1 MSFTLATICFER
13 FLFELFRVKG
23 KRLTPGPLCEEEG
36 RRAAMLAAPMKL
48 RKSDVIKS
56 PDVEDP
62 VNFYIH
68 RSLQLMLARPLVR
81 TPITPNQITFLSL
94 CAGLLAAYFIAFGNA
109 TERAVAAGLM
119 FASAILDGVDGMI
132 ARVKK
137 TSSETGHAIDGA
149 ADYFVNVST
158 TIAAVYHLG
167 QTSGKPVLAAALGL
181 VAHTAWAQ
189 HLMLYDFHCALYLRF
204 LTGGKH
210 QGGDRAR
217 ALSSLEKVRDSG
229 SLFKRVLMTV
239 FVWQL
244 GNRQG
249 LLEKVSPLGA
259 RLATEP
265 TDEAFAR
272 EYVETHRA
280 PMRLWAYCGNALH
293 MDLFA
298 LSIVFD
304 RFDVYFILRIVGF
317 SLLALVAIA
326 WERRVLGR
334 HAIFREASS

>member
-1 MSFTLATICFER
+1 
-13 FLFELFRVKG
+13 
-23 KRLTPGPLCEEEG
+23 
-36 RRAAMLAAPMKL
+36 MKL

-68 RSLQLMLARPLVR
+68 RSLQLLLTRPLLR
-81 TPITPNQITFLSL
+81 TSITPNQITFLSL
-94 CAGLLAAYFIAFGNA
+94 CAGLIAAYLIAFG
-109 TERAVAAGLM
+109 TGVERFVAAGLM

-149 ADYFVNVST
+149 ADYFVNLST

-167 QTSGKPVLAAALGL
+167 QTTGQPLIAAALGL
-181 VAHTAWAQ
+181 GTHFAWTQ

-217 ALSSLEKVRDSG
+217 AEATLQKVRENE

-249 LLEKVSPLGA
+249 LLEKLSPRGA
-259 RLATEP
+259 KIAAQP
-265 TDEAFAR
+265 ADEAFAR
-272 EYVETHRA
+272 EYVEAHRA

-298 LSIVFD
+298 LAIVFD
-304 RFDVYFILRIVGF
+304 RFDVYFLTRIIGF
-317 SLLALVAIA
+317 SLVAVVA
-326 WERRVLGR
+326 MVWERRVLER
-334 HAIFREASS
+334 QAILREASS

>member
-1 MSFTLATICFER
+1 MFFRGFDLVI
-13 FLFELFRVKG
+13 FRVKG
-23 KRLTPGPLCEEEG
+23 KPHAS
-36 RRAAMLAAPMKL
+36 RRGVADLSYATPMKL
-48 RKSDVIKS
+48 TKSDVIKS

-68 RSLQLMLARPLVR
+68 RSLQLLLARPMLR
-81 TPITPNQITFLSL
+81 TSITPNQITFLSL
-94 CAGLLAAYFIAFGNA
+94 CAGLVAAYLIAFG
-109 TERAVAAGLM
+109 TGSQRYVAAGLM

-149 ADYFVNVST
+149 ADYFVNIST
-158 TIAAVYHLG
+158 TIAAIYHLG
-167 QTSGKPVLAAALGL
+167 QTMGQPLLAAALGFG
-181 VAHTAWAQ
+181 AHFVWAQ
-189 HLMLYDFHCALYLRF
+189 HLMLYDFHCALFLRF

-217 ALSSLEKVRDSG
+217 AEATLQKVRESG

-249 LLEKVSPLGA
+249 LLEKLSPQGA
-259 RLATEP
+259 KIAAMP
-265 TDEAFAR
+265 ADEAFAR

-298 LSIVFD
+298 LAIVFD
-304 RFDVYFILRIVGF
+304 RFDIYFLTRIFGF
-317 SLLALVAIA
+317 SFVAVVAMI
-326 WERRVLGR
+326 WERRVLAN
-334 HAIFREASS
+334 HVILREGSS

>member
-1 MSFTLATICFER
+1 
-13 FLFELFRVKG
+13 
-23 KRLTPGPLCEEEG
+23 
-36 RRAAMLAAPMKL
+36 MKL

-68 RSLQLMLARPLVR
+68 RSLQLLLTRPLVK
-81 TPITPNQITFLSL
+81 TSITPNQITFLSL
-94 CAGLLAAYFIAFGNA
+94 CAGLVAAYLIAFG
-109 TERAVAAGLM
+109 TTTQRFVAAGLM

-167 QTSGKPVLAAALGL
+167 QTTGQPIVAAALGL
-181 VAHTAWAQ
+181 GAHMVWAQ

-217 ALSSLEKVRDSG
+217 AEATLQNVRESG

-259 RLATEP
+259 RLAITP

-272 EYVETHRA
+272 EYVQMHRA

-298 LSIVFD
+298 LAIVFD
-304 RFDVYFILRIVGF
+304 RFDIYFLTRIVGF
-317 SLLALVAIA
+317 SLVALVAIV
-326 WERRVLGR
+326 WERRVLRR
-334 HAIFREASS
+334 HALLGEATS

>member
-1 MSFTLATICFER
+1 MARPLARYLPFTT
-13 FLFELFRVKG
+13 
-23 KRLTPGPLCEEEG
+23 
-36 RRAAMLAAPMKL
+36 PMKL

-68 RSLQLMLARPLVR
+68 RSLQLLLTRPLVR

-94 CAGLLAAYFIAFGNA
+94 CAGLVAAYLIAFGST
-109 TERAVAAGLM
+109 TERWVAAGLM

-167 QTSGKPVLAAALGL
+167 QTSGQPILAAALGL
-181 VAHTAWAQ
+181 GAHMVWAQ

-217 ALSSLEKVRDSG
+217 AEATLQKVHESG

-259 RLATEP
+259 RLATQP
-265 TDEAFAR
+265 ADEAFAR

-298 LSIVFD
+298 LAIVFD
-304 RFDVYFILRIVGF
+304 RFDVYFVTRIVGF
-317 SLLALVAIA
+317 SLVALIAIV

>member
-1 MSFTLATICFER
+1 MFFQGVSFGR
-13 FLFELFRVKG
+13 FSCQRNPPVTWYGVVDLLFV
-23 KRLTPGPLCEEEG
+23 T
-36 RRAAMLAAPMKL
+36 PMKL
-48 RKSDVIKS
+48 TKSDVIKS

-62 VNFYIH
+62 VNFYLH
-68 RSLQLMLARPLVR
+68 RSLQLVLARPLLR
-81 TPITPNQITFLSL
+81 TSITPNQITFLSL
-94 CAGLLAAYFIAFGNA
+94 CAGLLAAYLITFGTGTQRFA
-109 TERAVAAGLM
+109 AAGLM

-149 ADYFVNVST
+149 ADYFVNIST
-158 TIAAVYHLG
+158 TIAAIYHLG
-167 QTSGKPVLAAALGL
+167 QTTGQPILAAALGFG
-181 VAHTAWAQ
+181 AHFVWAQ
-189 HLMLYDFHCALYLRF
+189 HLMLYDFHCALFLRF

-210 QGGDRAR
+210 QGGDRVR
-217 ALSSLEKVRDSG
+217 AEATLQKVRESG

-249 LLEKVSPLGA
+249 LLEKLSPLGA
-259 RLATEP
+259 KIATQP
-265 TDEAFAR
+265 ADETFAR
-272 EYVETHRA
+272 EYVKTHRA

-298 LSIVFD
+298 LAIVFD
-304 RFDVYFILRIVGF
+304 RFDIYFLTRIFGF
-317 SLLALVAIA
+317 SLVAVVAMI

-334 HAIFREASS
+334 HVILREGSS

>member
-1 MSFTLATICFER
+1 
-13 FLFELFRVKG
+13 
-23 KRLTPGPLCEEEG
+23 
-36 RRAAMLAAPMKL
+36 MKL

-68 RSLQLMLARPLVR
+68 RSLQLLLARPLVR

-94 CAGLLAAYFIAFGNA
+94 CAGLVAAYFIAFGSP
-109 TERAVAAGLM
+109 TERLWAAVLM
-119 FASAILDGVDGMI
+119 FTSAILDGVDGMI
-132 ARVKK
+132 ARLKK

-149 ADYFVNVST
+149 ADYAVNVST

-167 QTSGKPVLAAALGL
+167 QTSGQPFVAAALGL
-181 VAHTAWAQ
+181 VAHSAWAH

-210 QGGDRAR
+210 QGGDRTR
-217 ALSSLEKVRDSG
+217 AEASLQKVRESG
-229 SLFKRVLMTV
+229 SLFKRILMSV

-244 GNRQG
+244 GNRQA
-249 LLEKVSPLGA
+249 LLEKLSPLGA
-259 RLATEP
+259 RLATQP
-265 TDEAFAR
+265 ADEAFAR

-298 LSIVFD
+298 LAIVFD
-304 RFDVYFILRIVGF
+304 RFDVYFIGRIVGF
-317 SLLALVAIA
+317 SLVAVYA
-326 WERRVLGR
+326 TVWERRVLAR
-334 HAIFREASS
+334 HAIFIEASS

>member
-1 MSFTLATICFER
+1 
-13 FLFELFRVKG
+13 
-23 KRLTPGPLCEEEG
+23 
-36 RRAAMLAAPMKL
+36 MKL
-48 RKSDVIKS
+48 SKSDVIKS

-68 RSLQLMLARPLVR
+68 RSLQLLLTRPLVK
-81 TPITPNQITFLSL
+81 TSITPNQITFLSL
-94 CAGLLAAYFIAFGNA
+94 CAGLVAAYLIAFG
-109 TERAVAAGLM
+109 TTTQRYVAAGLM
-119 FASAILDGVDGMI
+119 FTSAILDGVDGMI

-137 TSSETGHAIDGA
+137 SSSETGHAIDGA

-167 QTSGKPVLAAALGL
+167 QTAGQPCFDIWGFGSSSAFCAPSPIVAAALGL
-181 VAHTAWAQ
+181 FAHMVWAQ
-189 HLMLYDFHCALYLRF
+189 HLMLYDFHCALFLRF

-217 ALSSLEKVRDSG
+217 AEATLQKVRESG

-259 RLATEP
+259 RLAVTP
-265 TDEAFAR
+265 TDETFAR
-272 EYVETHRA
+272 EYVEMHRK

-298 LSIVFD
+298 LAIVFD
-304 RFDVYFILRIVGF
+304 RFDIYFLLRIFGF
-317 SLLALVAIA
+317 SFVALIAII
-326 WERRVLGR
+326 WERRVLRR
-334 HAIFREASS
+334 HALLGEVSS

>member
-1 MSFTLATICFER
+1 MRAG
-13 FLFELFRVKG
+13 FLLDHPSAI
-23 KRLTPGPLCEEEG
+23 L
-36 RRAAMLAAPMKL
+36 MKL

-68 RSLQLMLARPLVR
+68 RSLQLLLVRPLVH

-94 CAGLLAAYFIAFGNA
+94 CAGLVAAYLIAFGSA
-109 TERAVAAGLM
+109 TQRLVAAGLM

-137 TSSETGHAIDGA
+137 SSSETGHAIDGA

-167 QTSGKPVLAAALGL
+167 QTSGQPLIAAALGL
-181 VAHTAWAQ
+181 VAHMVWAQ

-210 QGGDRAR
+210 QGGDRVR
-217 ALSSLEKVRDSG
+217 AEATLQKIRENG
-229 SLFKRVLMTV
+229 SLFQRVLMTI

-249 LLEKVSPLGA
+249 LLEKLSPLGA
-259 RLATEP
+259 RLATQP
-265 TDEAFAR
+265 ADEVFAR
-272 EYVETHRA
+272 EYIETHRA

-298 LSIVFD
+298 LAIVFD
-304 RFDVYFILRIVGF
+304 RFDVYFVMRIVGF
-317 SLLALVAIA
+317 SLVAIFA
-326 WERRVLGR
+326 MVWERRVLAR
-334 HAIFREASS
+334 HAIFREVSS

>member
-1 MSFTLATICFER
+1 VSKGIRTIDLDACPKPFAT
-13 FLFELFRVKG
+13 
-23 KRLTPGPLCEEEG
+23 
-36 RRAAMLAAPMKL
+36 PMKL

-68 RSLQLMLARPLVR
+68 RSLQLLLTRPLVR

-94 CAGLLAAYFIAFGNA
+94 CAGLVAAYLIAFGTS
-109 TERAVAAGLM
+109 TERYVAAGLM

-137 TSSETGHAIDGA
+137 SSSETGHAIDGA

-158 TIAAVYHLG
+158 TAAAVYHLG
-167 QTSGKPVLAAALGL
+167 QTSGHPWIAVALGL
-181 VAHTAWAQ
+181 AAHSAWAQ

-217 ALSSLEKVRDSG
+217 AQATLAKVRESG

-249 LLEKVSPLGA
+249 LLEKLSPRGA
-259 RLATEP
+259 KIAAEP
-265 TDEAFAR
+265 ADEAFAR

-298 LSIVFD
+298 LAIVFD
-304 RFDVYFILRIVGF
+304 RFDVYFLMRIFGF
-317 SLLALVAIA
+317 SLVAVVATI

-334 HAIFREASS
+334 HAMFREAAS